1 METTANTTTA
11 TSGDKS
17 LSKTRESMEPNE
29 KANIATSKNDQQS
42 KNLKDEHEPVPPAP
56 EAVKNQSNATPD
68 TTREGSPCG
77 AEAMETI
84 VGSAGELN
92 RLVKQSD
99 STSEVEQ
106 PQAHSKFAQA
116 TQESSRDSPQQTV
129 FATNFSGTDH
139 QQPSTSAAAPNL
151 ENENQTEA
159 ITNVNTT
166 RDRAPLYEEMLN
178 MEFGENEGFDEC
190 GCFDMA
196 SYPPFTAPQ
205 QQHQQHVESDS
216 DAPNLFSIPQANLF
230 DSPHPFDLPDDE
242 IRVEEDIDQI
252 DSSLLRAPNSNNT
265 RLIQPTTDQTNHVR
279 AC

>member
-42 KNLKDEHEPVPPAP
+42 KNLKDEHEQSTP
-56 EAVKNQSNATPD
+56 EVVKNQWNATPD
-68 TTREGSPCG
+68 ATGEGSPCG

-84 VGSAGELN
+84 VGSEGELN
-92 RLVKQSD
+92 RLVEQSD
-99 STSEVEQ
+99 PTSEVEQ

-116 TQESSRDSPQQTV
+116 TQESSRDSPQQRV

-139 QQPSTSAAAPNL
+139 QKPSTSAAAPNL

-159 ITNVNTT
+159 TTNVNTT

-178 MEFGENEGFDEC
+178 MELGENEGYDEC

-205 QQHQQHVESDS
+205 QEQHVESDS

-230 DSPHPFDLPDDE
+230 DSPHPFHLPDDE

-252 DSSLLRAPNSNNT
+252 DSNLLLAPNSNNT
-265 RLIQPTTDQTNHVR
+265 RFIQPTTDQTNHVR